1 MFGEYRICEGLGFRG
16 LGFRGLG
23 FRVWVWVWGLGFMYG
38 AVVWFPRSV
47 FRFVFGLLGLRL
59 SRIYV
64 SNYLIKALYI
74 HTYTIYTHI
83 YIYTYIYTYI
93 YIYV

>member
-1 MFGEYRICEGLGFRG
+1 MGLGF
-16 LGFRGLG
+16 GFG
-23 FRVWVWVWGLGFMYG
+23 VWVWGSCTERWFGFH
-38 AVVWFPRSV
+38 RSV

-74 HTYTIYTHI
+74 IHIPYTHI
-83 YIYTYIYTYI
+83 YIYI